1 MMFDLFEFYPKLGL
15 FHSASFTSYKR
26 VKSGRLAWPLP
37 IEYFLPSNEFYYT
50 QGMEAAAGGNSFLLV
65 PLISASSLL
74 TGFKV
79 NLTIYLL
86 LFLVHLDSFKSQVP
100 SRLVVWLV
108 GWKESSC
115 FATNISWK
123 KCISSY
129 LFQKLFVC
137 YWKGKTKI
145 SITR

>member
-1 MMFDLFEFYPKLGL
+1 MLDLFGFYPKLSL
-15 FHSASFTSYKR
+15 FHSASLTSYES

-37 IEYFLPSNEFYYT
+37 IEYFLSWNEFYYT
-50 QGMEAAAGGNSFLLV
+50 QGIEEAAGGNFFLLV
-65 PLISASSLL
+65 PLISVPLLL

-79 NLTIYLL
+79 NFTIYLL
-86 LFLVHLDSFKSQVP
+86 LVLVHLDSFKSQVL
-100 SRLVVWLV
+100 SQLVVWLV
-108 GWKESSC
+108 GWKES
-115 FATNISWK
+115 FFLATNISWE

-129 LFQKLFVC
+129 LFYKLFVC